1 MQCVATCC
9 SMLQRVAACCSVL
22 LCVYG
27 SECRVWERVCVG
39 VTVVCLWERMLR
51 VSLRFEGGCC
61 VFMAEHVVCV

>member
-1 MQCVATCC
+1 M
-9 SMLQRVAACCSVL
+9 L

-51 VSLRFEGGCC
+51 VSLRFEDGCC

>member
-1 MQCVATCC
+1 MCVWE
-9 SMLQRVAACCSVL
+9 RVWCVYGKECILL

-51 VSLRFEGGCC
+51 VSLRFEDGCC